1 MEEEHNYLPT
11 MQAYLTTSTA
21 SNGGKEFK
29 LSTFLS
35 SLPYA
40 EIVIDYTNT
49 SQPSINEPS
58 ANVTAANNSRIV
70 NCATLV
76 HLNQTEISVEVIFS
90 WFNTDVKNIYKYHKI
105 PIVNSTYSY
114 YLLVL
119 ISFYEECSQNFLFL
133 FFWRRLRVYYL
144 SPHIFS

>member
-35 SLPYA
+35 SVLYA
-40 EIVIDYTNT
+40 EIVTDNTNT
-49 SQPSINEPS
+49 SQPSINEPL

-70 NCATLV
+70 NCTTFV
-76 HLNQTEISVEVIFS
+76 HLNQTEISVEVIFYRL
-90 WFNTDVKNIYKYHKI
+90 NTIVKICTNIIQFCY
-105 PIVNSTYSY
+105 
-114 YLLVL
+114 
-119 ISFYEECSQNFLFL
+119 
-133 FFWRRLRVYYL
+133 
-144 SPHIFS
+144 